1 MLLLIILVIKTVLNY
16 ILLSLRQAG
25 RSLSFSVQGATFK
38 REFLEKAMTVFHFLL
53 LQNVLATLSE
63 LLEIFYPLLGCCLRL
78 YPESEYSGA
87 NNTFWPTL
95 LVKIFRSPL

>member
-63 LLEIFYPLLGCCLRL
+63 LLEMFIIHCWAVARDCTHSLNIQGLTILFGPHFL
-78 YPESEYSGA
+78 
-87 NNTFWPTL
+87 
-95 LVKIFRSPL
+95 